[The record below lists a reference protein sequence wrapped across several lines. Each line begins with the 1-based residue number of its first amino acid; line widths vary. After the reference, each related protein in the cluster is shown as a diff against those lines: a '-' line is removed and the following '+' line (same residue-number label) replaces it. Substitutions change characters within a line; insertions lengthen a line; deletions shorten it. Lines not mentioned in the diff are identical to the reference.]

1 MFPAQALRN
10 DMTRDLPRSSER
22 TVTMVD
28 VARHA
33 RVSVATVSR
42 VLNTPERVAPDKSAA
57 VREAVREL
65 EFRPNLA
72 GRTLRA
78 ARTRTLG
85 VVLPTLSHPV
95 FAECLHGIEVS
106 ARERG
111 YSISIATTGY
121 EPAQEHQASEMLLQ
135 RRVDAMVLT
144 VADARHSRVLD
155 KLDAEAVPYVLVY
168 NQLGRTHSRRS
179 TVSVDNRVAAR
190 QMVEHLIGLGHR
202 RILMLAGNVRQSD
215 RSRQRV
221 QGYGDAMRAA
231 GLTPLAPIEL
241 AFMAPDATA
250 HLGNAILSDAP
261 TALFCSSDQ
270 LALLAI
276 RDLAALGLAVPADIS
291 VAGFD
296 GTSLSALMVPPL
308 TTVVQPSIALG
319 RAAVERVIALLDG
332 ARIAQPT
339 VLTHELRLGATA
351 APPRP

>member
-1 MFPAQALRN
+1 
-10 DMTRDLPRSSER
+10 
-22 TVTMVD
+22 
-28 VARHA
+28 
-33 RVSVATVSR
+33 
-42 VLNTPERVAPDKSAA
+42 
-57 VREAVREL
+57 
-65 EFRPNLA
+65 
-72 GRTLRA
+72 
-78 ARTRTLG
+78 
-85 VVLPTLSHPV
+85 
-95 FAECLHGIEVS
+95 
-106 ARERG
+106 
-111 YSISIATTGY
+111 
-121 EPAQEHQASEMLLQ
+121 
-135 RRVDAMVLT
+135 
-144 VADARHSRVLD
+144 VLD

-179 TVSVDNRVAAR
+179 TVSVDNRAAAR

-250 HLGNAILSDAP
+250 HLGNAIRSDAP

-319 RAAVERVIALLDG
+319 RAAVERAIALLDG
-332 ARIAQPT
+332 TRIAQPT
-339 VLTHELRLGATA
+339 VLSHELRPGATA